1 MQILPAA
8 AGRLGIDDVIVLRK
22 VGLVERHRRR
32 TALLSDEILRK
43 PGPLALLDTGVAL
56 EVGQSKGGRSIAAVV
71 GAEEREQRR
80 ILRDGQYLSIAGRP
94 ADGREVKSKDPDF
107 AEIRVAHESL
117 SNAASF
123 GSGKC
128 PEGR

>member
-1 MQILPAA
+1 MQTLRAD
-8 AGRLGIDDVIVLRK
+8 AGPLGIDDVIVLRK
-22 VGLVERHRRR
+22 VILVERHRRR

-43 PGPLALLDTGVAL
+43 PRPLALLDTGVAL
-56 EVGQSKGGRSIAAVV
+56 EVGQGKGGCSIAAVV
-71 GAEEREQRR
+71 GAEERKQRR
-80 ILRDGQYLSIAGRP
+80 ILRDGKYLPMAGGP
-94 ADGREVKSKDPDF
+94 ANGREVKSKDPDF
-107 AEIRVAHESL
+107 ADIRVGHGSL

>member
-43 PGPLALLDTGVAL
+43 PGPLALVDTGVTL
-56 EVGQSKGGRSIAAVV
+56 EVGQGKGGRSVAAVV

-80 ILRDGQYLSIAGRP
+80 ILRYGQYLPIAGGPLDRC
-94 ADGREVKSKDPDF
+94 EVKSKDPDF
-107 AEIRVAHESL
+107 AEIRVSHGSL
-117 SNAASF
+117 SDAASF
-123 GSGKC
+123 GLGKC